1 MIRLRRFL
9 LGFVCLLSL
18 SACKSTYSEKNV
30 TTEPPPLLRA
40 TSRIYVAIPVDATF
54 KKTVAQGSGKLTA
67 QAIMVALNRYTKSV
81 YLGKFPE
88 SATEALESARRYN
101 AEYLVYPNL
110 LKWEDRATEWSGRRD
125 RLEVKIDLIDL
136 ADSRVAFS
144 REISATGK
152 WMTDGGD
159 TPNDLLEQPVEE
171 YVNAL
176 FRRVEKPSALW

>member
-1 MIRLRRFL
+1 MIGLRRFL
-9 LGFVCLLSL
+9 LGCGSLILL

-30 TTEPPPLLRA
+30 TAEPPPLLKA
-40 TSRIYVAIPVDATF
+40 NSRIYVAIPFDATF

-67 QAIMVALNRYTKSV
+67 QAIMVAFNRYSKAV

-88 SATEALESARRYN
+88 SASEAIESARRFN

-125 RLEVKIDLIDL
+125 QLQIKIDLIDV
-136 ADSRVAFS
+136 ADSRLAFS
-144 REISATGK
+144 REINATGK

-171 YVNAL
+171 YVNAV
-176 FRRVEKPSALW
+176 FRRVEKPSAFW